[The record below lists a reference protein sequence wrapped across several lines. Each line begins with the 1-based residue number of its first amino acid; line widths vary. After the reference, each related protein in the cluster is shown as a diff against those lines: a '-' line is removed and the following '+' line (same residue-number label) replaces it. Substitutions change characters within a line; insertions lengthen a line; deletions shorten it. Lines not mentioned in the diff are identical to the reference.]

1 MCLTDALH
9 PTDAMVAETVAMYA
23 ADVRLKERLQAL
35 LCGLWHGE
43 GNPAA
48 SEPPPVEAAPSRE
61 ELHAW
66 LDAWTAC
73 PSVDSRR
80 LGAMERALA
89 EDMMAVV

>member
-35 LCGLWHGE
+35 LCGLHRHRG

-73 PSVDSRR
+73 PSVDPRR

-89 EDMMAVV
+89 EDMTV